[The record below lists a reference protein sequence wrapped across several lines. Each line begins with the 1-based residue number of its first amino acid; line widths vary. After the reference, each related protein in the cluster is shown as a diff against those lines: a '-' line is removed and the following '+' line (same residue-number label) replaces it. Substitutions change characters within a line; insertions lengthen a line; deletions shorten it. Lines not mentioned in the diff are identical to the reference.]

1 MSALWVGLDVGTTMV
16 KAAAYAPD
24 GVCVAE
30 ASAPSEVR
38 QGAAGESEQD
48 MANVRACVM
57 RVMAE
62 LGGKIDVA
70 SVLSLGIAGQGDGFW
85 AVDADGEPVTPAM
98 LWNDTR
104 AAADLDIFA
113 DSDATTAIGRGC
125 HTALWAGTSGV
136 LWRWLRA
143 NDADAAGRVSRVVT
157 CADWIGHCLTG
168 EWATDW
174 SNASIPF
181 LDFATRSYGDAQIEA
196 LDCRDLAGKL
206 NLPRSANTRLGGLTS
221 DAAAATGLPEGISVS
236 VGTLDLS
243 AMIVGMC
250 MDRPGQTMMIMGTTA
265 VVNILSD
272 SLAPEAELI
281 GAAVLHPTAEIAIKV
296 LAPASGAS
304 AFDWFTRLHPHT
316 LGGQNPAEI
325 AGKLNSLVADVPPGA
340 NGVTFLPYLSG
351 ERAPFVA
358 PDIRAGFHGLSAVAS
373 KAEMGR
379 AVMEGAAFSLRH
391 CFASQ
396 GGLPTEPVRLSGGG
410 SRNAIWCQI
419 IADILQQAVTVSDVS
434 DQGVWGAACIGAS
447 AAGLGDPVML
457 ARRVEDHVTYL
468 PDLNNAPLY
477 DRAFARYRVL
487 SDAMR
492 AVRTRLRSL
501 EEPDAWQT

>member
-1 MSALWVGLDVGTTMV
+1 MSALWIGLDVGTTTV
-16 KAAAYAPD
+16 KAAAYAP
-24 GVCVAE
+24 GGACIAE
-30 ASAPSEVR
+30 SAVPSEVK
-38 QGAAGESEQD
+38 QGSGGESEQD
-48 MANVRACVM
+48 MAGVRACVM
-57 RVMAE
+57 HALAG

-70 SVLSLGIAGQGDGFW
+70 SVASLGIAAQGDGFW
-85 AVDADGEPVTPAM
+85 AVDADGEPVAPAM

-104 AAADLDIFA
+104 AAADLDALA
-113 DSDATTAIGRGC
+113 DSGATAAIGRGC
-125 HTALWAGTSGV
+125 HTALWAGTSGM

-143 NDADAAGRVSRVVT
+143 RDGDAAGRVARVMT
-157 CADWIGHCLTG
+157 CADWVGHSLTG

-181 LDFATRSYGDAQIEA
+181 LDFATRSYGQAQLEA
-196 LDCRDLAGKL
+196 LDCRDLEDKL
-206 NLPRSANTRLGGLTS
+206 NPPRRAATQLGGLTA
-221 DAAAATGLPEGISVS
+221 DAAKATGLPEGIPVS

-272 SLAPEAELI
+272 SLAPEGGPV

-296 LAPASGAS
+296 LAPTSGAS
-304 AFDWFTRLHPHT
+304 AIDWFTRLHPRM
-316 LGGQNPAEI
+316 LGGRSAGEVAER
-325 AGKLNSLVADVPPGA
+325 LNALVADVPPGA

-358 PDIRAGFHGLSAVAS
+358 SDIRAGFHGLSAATS
-373 KAEMGR
+373 NAEMGR

-391 CFASQ
+391 CFVSQ
-396 GGLPTEPVRLSGGG
+396 GGLPAEPVQLSGGG

-419 IADILQQAVTVSDVS
+419 IADVMQQDVIVSDAS
-434 DQGVWGAACIGAS
+434 DQGLWGAACIGAG

-457 ARRVEDHVTYL
+457 AKRVEDHVMYR
-468 PDLNNAPLY
+468 PDPTNGPLY

-487 SDAMR
+487 SDAAR
-492 AVRTRLRSL
+492 AVRAKLGSL
-501 EEPDAWQT
+501 KGPDG